1 MSDRKRERERG
12 ISRDEDLPSG
22 LFRGTRYPHPYFSLR
37 RGAGGT
43 CLRTMSGGGGAPV
56 SQHARLHTHTERR
69 CIVDTLYNTRPR
81 SANFPKRIPQSQNF
95 RCRPPHSAAVSAARQ
110 PCRVCRWR
118 MGETIDLFS
127 FAPVLCR
134 QRERE
139 TQHHPH
145 HFACTKMVV
154 SERCFFFLETLCVC
168 KEATV
173 YITHQETRFWAS

>member
-1 MSDRKRERERG
+1 MSAHNVWRRW
-12 ISRDEDLPSG
+12 STCVA
-22 LFRGTRYPHPYFSLR
+22 TRASP
-37 RGAGGT
+37 
-43 CLRTMSGGGGAPV
+43 
-56 SQHARLHTHTERR
+56 HTHTERR

-134 QRERE
+134 QRERDAASSTSFRMYE
-139 TQHHPH
+139 DGGLGE
-145 HFACTKMVV
+145 M
-154 SERCFFFLETLCVC
+154 FFFLSRDSVCVQGGNSLHH
-168 KEATV
+168 APGNPFLGLLI
-173 YITHQETRFWAS
+173 YLFR

>member
-1 MSDRKRERERG
+1 MGNLSAHNVWRRW
-12 ISRDEDLPSG
+12 STCVA
-22 LFRGTRYPHPYFSLR
+22 TRASP
-37 RGAGGT
+37 
-43 CLRTMSGGGGAPV
+43 
-56 SQHARLHTHTERR
+56 HTHTERR

-134 QRERE
+134 QRE

-154 SERCFFFLETLCVC
+154 SERCFFFFLETLCVC
-168 KEATV
+168 VQGGNSLHHAPGNPFLGLLI
-173 YITHQETRFWAS
+173 YLFR

>member
-1 MSDRKRERERG
+1 MGNLSAHNVWRRW
-12 ISRDEDLPSG
+12 STCVA
-22 LFRGTRYPHPYFSLR
+22 TRASP
-37 RGAGGT
+37 
-43 CLRTMSGGGGAPV
+43 
-56 SQHARLHTHTERR
+56 HTHTERR

-139 TQHHPH
+139 RRSIIHIISH
-145 HFACTKMVV
+145 VRRWWSRRDV
-154 SERCFFFLETLCVC
+154 FFFSRLCVC
-168 KEATV
+168 ARRQQSTSRTRKPVFGPLDLFVSVVRV
-173 YITHQETRFWAS
+173 YFPPLSPPCISQIGSGGWRRVERDKV